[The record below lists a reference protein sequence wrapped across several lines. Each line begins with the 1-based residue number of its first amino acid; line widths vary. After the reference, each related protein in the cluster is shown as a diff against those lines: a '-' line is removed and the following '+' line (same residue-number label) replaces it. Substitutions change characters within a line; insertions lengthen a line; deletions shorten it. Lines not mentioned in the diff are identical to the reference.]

1 MFYKDDSLA
10 NENHGTHE
18 QWKWNF
24 LSTCTWIWICCTFMW
39 TRYIPVCVALVSKI
53 ENNNSNPKQNLIS
66 QKSHYEF

>member
-18 QWKWNF
+18 QWKWYF